1 MHFPAKYSLLG
12 AALLH
17 FLISFGQ
24 SEPIQGELG
33 HTGNGSL
40 SILQIHPDS
49 ILFCFGPKKPTA
61 NPTLDYLSRP

>member
-24 SEPIQGELG
+24 SEPIQGEL
-33 HTGNGSL
+33 
-40 SILQIHPDS
+40 
-49 ILFCFGPKKPTA
+49 
-61 NPTLDYLSRP
+61 